1 MSTPTGRGL
10 PEKIGHYKI
19 VSELGRGG
27 MGVVYKAFEESLN
40 RFVAIKVLGDHLAAD
55 EQFLSRFT
63 REARAAGGLSHPN
76 VIPIY
81 FIGEDDGLHYFA
93 MEYVSGRS
101 VQSMIRSEGRIDN
114 PRASQIILQAAH
126 GLAAAHDNGIIH
138 RDIKP
143 ANLMVDD
150 RGVVKIADFGVALPA
165 EVQTKLTA
173 TGALMGTPGYLSPEQ
188 CMGESIDQ
196 RTDIYALGVT
206 YFEMLTGRMPF
217 NAESPLALLRQIL
230 QDDPPDVSQLNAEVD
245 DDAKRILKKMIARNR
260 DERYQ
265 TCHELIPD
273 LEEYLAARKVR
284 SVTASLATR
293 SNAAPGAASTP
304 TALVGAE
311 TVAAAQTVAQTAVP
325 PTQVTAPGNAPFV
338 QPVTQP
344 APIVPPAP
352 PPVQKKKSSF
362 ALIAA
367 VAILA
372 FVAAVAGA
380 GMIGYKYVHG
390 FFTTTK
396 ASVLPMT
403 STVAPAPTTPSGGT
417 DTGLELSNSKLSPLD
432 STQAIAT
439 SSISSGGQAPPPVG
453 TTHVKIVQKI
463 AQNEPPRIVIAP
475 PPPPPAHHSGVAV
488 VVQGESSL
496 NGAVSDVLNAEVS
509 SAGLQAVN
517 PDDLS
522 SSASVAAL
530 LDRLRGKAGTLLVAR
545 IEPTGEREI
554 HYMGRSDTAYSS
566 RVTVTAYDVAS
577 GRPIGARGSGSIE
590 YTSINAGKK
599 AEEVVGPLA
608 QKAVEA
614 IQSQ

>member
-1 MSTPTGRGL
+1 
-10 PEKIGHYKI
+10 
-19 VSELGRGG
+19 
-27 MGVVYKAFEESLN
+27 
-40 RFVAIKVLGDHLAAD
+40 
-55 EQFLSRFT
+55 
-63 REARAAGGLSHPN
+63 
-76 VIPIY
+76 
-81 FIGEDDGLHYFA
+81 
-93 MEYVSGRS
+93 
-101 VQSMIRSEGRIDN
+101 
-114 PRASQIILQAAH
+114 
-126 GLAAAHDNGIIH
+126 
-138 RDIKP
+138 
-143 ANLMVDD
+143 
-150 RGVVKIADFGVALPA
+150 
-165 EVQTKLTA
+165 
-173 TGALMGTPGYLSPEQ
+173 
-188 CMGESIDQ
+188 
-196 RTDIYALGVT
+196 
-206 YFEMLTGRMPF
+206 MPF

-230 QDDPPDVSQLNAEVD
+230 QDDPPDISQLNAEVD

-304 TALVGAE
+304 TVIVGAE
-311 TVAAAQTVAQTAVP
+311 TVAAAKTVVP
-325 PTQVTAPGNAPFV
+325 ATQVTAPGNAPFV

-344 APIVPPAP
+344 APIIPPAP

-403 STVAPAPTTPSGGT
+403 STVAPAPVTASGGT
-417 DTGLELSNSKLSPLD
+417 DTGVELSNSKLSPLD
-432 STQAIAT
+432 STQPIAT
-439 SSISSGGQAPPPVG
+439 SGGQAPSPVRTGEAPVLHGKPPV
-453 TTHVKIVQKI
+453 KI
-463 AQNEPPRIVIAP
+463 AQNEPPRIITAP
-475 PPPPPAHHSGVAV
+475 PPPPPARHSGVAV
-488 VVQGESSL
+488 VVQGESAL
-496 NGAVSDVLNAEVS
+496 NGAVSDVLNSEVS

-522 SSASVAAL
+522 PSASTAAL

-614 IQSQ
+614 IQNH